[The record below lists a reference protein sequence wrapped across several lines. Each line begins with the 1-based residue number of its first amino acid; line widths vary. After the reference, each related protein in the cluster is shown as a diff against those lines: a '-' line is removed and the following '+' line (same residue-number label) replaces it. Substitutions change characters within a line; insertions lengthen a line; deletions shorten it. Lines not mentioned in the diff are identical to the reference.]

1 MIHALL
7 DSKPVHI
14 NHEIFK
20 ILLFSHGKRHFHS
33 IVFHFE
39 NERYNSNR
47 HMLFTLKKQ
56 MFLPSVDK
64 PRICRSAAK
73 LTLFDQGQ

>member
-47 HMLFTLKKQ
+47 HMLFT
-56 MFLPSVDK
+56 
-64 PRICRSAAK
+64 
-73 LTLFDQGQ
+73 